1 MKLDPVIKEVY
12 RAKEQFAREIEN
24 DVGKLFERLHED
36 AKKHPERMASP
47 EPARKISGRK
57 ISGRKRATTKS

>member
-24 DVGKLFERLHED
+24 DVGKLFERLRED
-36 AKKHPERMASP
+36 AKKHPERMAQRGP
-47 EPARKISGRK
+47 ETATRPKPRTVPRKTAK
-57 ISGRKRATTKS
+57 

>member
-24 DVGKLFERLHED
+24 DVGKLFERLRED
-36 AKKHPERMASP
+36 AKKHPERIV
-47 EPARKISGRK
+47 EPTPKTTR
-57 ISGRKRATTKS
+57 RKRRHATVTKILKK